1 MSVWGR
7 AGFPSGARLI
17 EGTTGTSGKVGT
29 RLCLE
34 SRRQPVTQSGESQI
48 RALIR
53 LLSDRD
59 QRIVKTISGQLV
71 QAGDA
76 AVPLLQEA
84 EIEQPEMAERIGR
97 VLDDIRGGSIEQEL
111 LRLVA
116 GHEETTDLE
125 RGAFLIARY
134 AYPDLD
140 EQAYVGKLDDMALE
154 VRGRIGRRASG
165 EETVKALGRYL
176 FTEQG
181 FRGNNKNYYE
191 PDNSYL
197 NRVIDRRTGI
207 PISLSLV
214 YLLVSKRLE
223 LPVFGIG
230 MPGHFLVKF
239 ESDRYKIFVD
249 CFNSGALLGERDC
262 ARFLTQAGYGFEERY
277 LEKSTPK
284 AILVRCLRNLVP
296 IYHKLDEP
304 VKEARLARFIR
315 VLECGQPEEKT

>member
-1 MSVWGR
+1 M
-7 AGFPSGARLI
+7 A
-17 EGTTGTSGKVGT
+17 
-29 RLCLE
+29 
-34 SRRQPVTQSGESQI
+34 QSSDSQI

-53 LLSDRD
+53 LLSDQD
-59 QRIVKTISGQLV
+59 QRIVKTISDQLV

-97 VLDDIRGGSIEQEL
+97 VLDDIRGSAIEQEL
-111 LRLVA
+111 LSLVA
-116 GHEETTDLE
+116 GPEERTDLE

-140 EQAYVGKLDDMALE
+140 EQTYVEKLDGMASE
-154 VRGRIGRRASG
+154 VRARIGRRTSG

-181 FRGNNKNYYE
+181 FRGNSKNYYE

-197 NRVIDRRTGI
+197 NRVIDRRTGV

-214 YLLVSKRLE
+214 YLLVSKRLG
-223 LPVFGIG
+223 LPVFGVG

-239 ESDRYKIFVD
+239 ESDRYKIFID

-277 LEKSTPK
+277 LEKSTPR
-284 AILVRCLRNLVP
+284 AILIRCLRNLVP
-296 IYHKLDEP
+296 IYHKLNEP
-304 VKEARLARFIR
+304 VKEDRLARFIR
-315 VLECGQPEEKT
+315 VLECGEPEEKK